1 MNWNGWRTR
10 ISPPDASTMS
20 SDECYSAILKMCEQP
35 VSNPLDTER
44 ERGDGPVDNVWQS
57 RAPCVMRS
65 RGGYTLTRFTYA
77 GRVKPNVNLP
87 YNNNTQKREREGLIP
102 PDKPTFTSFF
112 FSLFYRQ
119 STNILIKLNFE
130 FGAYKLCTYYKAASI
145 NGSFVIF
152 GWQTKQ
158 SLLNNSDDDDDIHYA
173 DCEGEGR
180 IQKRGTRR
188 CIIADTVVG
197 LGTCHCCCCPC
208 CCS

>member
-44 ERGDGPVDNVWQS
+44 ERRWTS
-57 RAPCVMRS
+57 RQRLTVACALRDEIE
-65 RGGYTLTRFTYA
+65 RGVYTYA
-77 GRVKPNVNLP
+77 LHVRRSCQ
-87 YNNNTQKREREGLIP
+87 TQRQSPLQQQHTKERERRINSTRQA
-102 PDKPTFTSFF
+102 DIYFFF